1 MRRLIP
7 LLVVAVAAAC
17 APRTP
22 PADSAAADST
32 AARTGLVRVVG
43 STPMNTQVVIATEDG
58 GSVRVAGPLEDEVGS
73 LAGAVLE
80 AHGRME
86 NGALVVDRY
95 RIVSVNGRPVHA
107 GTVETAPDGGLRLR
121 LEDGSY
127 LGLEGRTERFRP
139 GQRIWVQGPQSV
151 RVQSFGVIGG

>member
-17 APRTP
+17 APRTS

-32 AARTGLVRVVG
+32 TARTGLVRVVG
-43 STPMNTQVVIATEDG
+43 STPVNDHAVIAAEDG
-58 GSVRVAGPLEDEVGS
+58 GSVAVAGPMAEEVRS
-73 LAGAVLE
+73 LAGAVVE
-80 AHGRME
+80 AHGRMAD
-86 NGALVVDRY
+86 GAFVVEHY

-127 LGLEGRTERFRP
+127 LNLEGPTGQFRP

-151 RVQSFGVIGG
+151 QVQSFGVIGG